1 MVTCQRLR
9 DSSKRAEVTSALK
22 RQCGSRPAVI
32 AHSAEYASSSDCHAK
47 RRLQSVFCANE
58 KL

>member
-1 MVTCQRLR
+1 M
-9 DSSKRAEVTSALK
+9 
-22 RQCGSRPAVI
+22 CGSSPERI
-32 AHSAEYASSSDCHAK
+32 AHSTEYPSSSDCHAK